1 MKVRQFLSIL
11 GVVAL
16 VALIY
21 SPSSIGFSLSGAAG
35 DGGTGPTDTSQSG
48 TSMFYSYLR
57 GAGYHVTVANN
68 SQQVVAGLGKPK
80 VVYMLLGPDNALSTQ
95 ERNAVI
101 SGYTSGKVSALISEG
116 NITNAQ
122 LLAGFGAS
130 TNGYPIFDHSSSF
143 QDKRVFTIALTLGS
157 ATTTGL
163 IDIASPLTI
172 TPSGT
177 HLSTAAKTSAA
188 SNDTKNPAL
197 GPRVVALSGTSGTL
211 GSGARVFMITDSAP
225 FTNFLFNYTQPQLG
239 VDEKAFVASM
249 VSWVAPSKNATIL
262 FDNAHY
268 AAPTSQKSQVGLPI
282 GPLVVFA
289 MEQNLAGLNS
299 YYSTF
304 PSAVSGYLGGLGIH
318 VSDGLAR
325 ALVGALLLLTTYGAV
340 TRWFAHDKKGKDD
353 APPPKVERTIV
364 AESKAR
370 VDFLQTSHSKGSYVA
385 TLAQLY
391 EVLDSVVTR
400 EFGKEIA
407 VIDESGLAAKVG
419 ADEATRAK
427 RLFVSLSKV
436 HDYASGNSRFLFP
449 PVLRWRALT
458 RRMTGDAEAFL
469 NRLGMTIAGE
479 EAGEKVEVL
488 MRGRARA

>member
-1 MKVRQFLSIL
+1 MKVRQYLSIM

-68 SQQVVAGLGKPK
+68 SQQVVSGLSKQK
-80 VVYMLLGPDNALSTQ
+80 VVYMLIGPDKALSAQ
-95 ERNAVI
+95 ERNAVN
-101 SGYTSGKVSALISEG
+101 SGYIGGKVSALISEG
-116 NITNAQ
+116 NVTNVA
-122 LLAGFGAS
+122 LLQIFGAS
-130 TNGYPIFDHSSSF
+130 TNGFPIVDPTSSF
-143 QDKRVFTIALTLGS
+143 QDKRVFTVGLSLGS
-157 ATTTGL
+157 VTTTGL
-163 IDIASPLTI
+163 IDIASPLSPVNTI
-172 TPSGT
+172 PSS
-177 HLSTAAKTSAA
+177 HLIVAAKTSAS
-188 SNDTKNPAL
+188 SNDTKNSSPGA
-197 GPRVVALSGTSGTL
+197 RTVAMSGASA
-211 GSGARVFMITDSAP
+211 SGARVFIITDSAP

-268 AAPTSQKSQVGLPI
+268 AAPTASKSQVGLPI

-299 YYSTF
+299 YYATF
-304 PSAVSGYLGGLGIH
+304 PSAVSGYLGGLGVH

-325 ALVGALLLLTTYGAV
+325 ALVGVLLLLTTYGAV

-364 AESKAR
+364 AESRAR

-407 VIDESGLAAKVG
+407 AIDESGLAAKVG
-419 ADEATRAK
+419 ASEAARAK
-427 RLFVSLSKV
+427 RLFVSLSKI
-436 HDYASGNSRFLFP
+436 HDYASGKKRFLFP

-458 RRMTGDAEAFL
+458 KRMTGDAEAFL